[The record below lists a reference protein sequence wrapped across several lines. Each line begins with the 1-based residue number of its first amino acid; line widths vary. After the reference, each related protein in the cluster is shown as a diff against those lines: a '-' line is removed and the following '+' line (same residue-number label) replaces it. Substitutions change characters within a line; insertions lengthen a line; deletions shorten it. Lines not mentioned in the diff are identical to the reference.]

1 MSRQPRLCSAGR
13 AEGRGGRRGRWLVE
27 RALGSPVFSGTWA
40 FPGRGAVAG
49 TISLAGWYDQRPLT
63 RYLLFAVPL
72 LVLTLGLFTFAL
84 EALGLQTAPALRAT
98 DALPPLFVLGTWLL
112 EAVGLTALFLILEGR
127 TSSRWLEGLLTGWIS
142 WVFRGPL
149 LVLTVV
155 PLTRQPPDLWWALA
169 LRWLAVYTL
178 CGLLLAL
185 LAHRLG
191 LDPET

>member
-1 MSRQPRLCSAGR
+1 M
-13 AEGRGGRRGRWLVE
+13 
-27 RALGSPVFSGTWA
+27 
-40 FPGRGAVAG
+40 
-49 TISLAGWYDQRPLT
+49 SLAGWYDQRPLT

-84 EALGLQTAPALRAT
+84 EALGLQTAPALRAA

-127 TSSRWLEGLLTGWIS
+127 TSSRWLEGLLTGWIA

-149 LVLTVV
+149 LVLTVA
-155 PLTRQPPDLWWALA
+155 PMTRQPPDLWWALA

>member
-1 MSRQPRLCSAGR
+1 M
-13 AEGRGGRRGRWLVE
+13 
-27 RALGSPVFSGTWA
+27 
-40 FPGRGAVAG
+40 
-49 TISLAGWYDQRPLT
+49 
-63 RYLLFAVPL
+63 
-72 LVLTLGLFTFAL
+72 VLTLGLFTFAL
-84 EALGLQTAPALRAT
+84 EALGLQSAPALRAAGQ
-98 DALPPLFVLGTWLL
+98 ALPPHFVLGTWLL
-112 EAVGLTALFLILEGR
+112 EAVGLSALFLILEGR
-127 TSSRWLEGLLTGWIS
+127 TASRTLDGLLTGWIA

-155 PLTRQPPDLWWALA
+155 AVTHQSPDLWWSLA